1 MREVQVGGGQGKFG
15 LFLLRPR
22 FFLTRSVKIRDQM
35 IGFLILSL
43 AARARVVCAGCA
55 VCVYLY
61 TKINK
66 GHPKMSALLG
76 CIHRPVPERACAH

>member
-22 FFLTRSVKIRDQM
+22 FFLTRSVKIRDKM

-43 AARARVVCAGCA
+43 AARARVVCG
-55 VCVYLY
+55 VCIYIPY
-61 TKINK
+61 
-66 GHPKMSALLG
+66 
-76 CIHRPVPERACAH
+76 RQ